1 MQCGV
6 CTRGNNRVMRDHQNR
21 FIVLADQLIDEG
33 HDFIGALAVQV
44 AGGLVAEQEGGVGN
58 YGASDS
64 AALLLSAGEL
74 TGVVMHAIGQIDDA
88 KSGFDVLAAI
98 RFGQLGQE
106 KRKLDVLIG
115 GEHGNEVVH
124 L

>member
-44 AGGLVAEQEGGVGN
+44 AGGLVAEQEGGGGN

-64 AALLLSAGEL
+64 DALLLSAGRL
-74 TGVVMHAIGQIDDA
+74 TGVVMHAIGPLDGSQ
-88 KSGFDVLAAI
+88 SGVEGVSCSECSAAHQ
-98 RFGQLGQE
+98 RHT
-106 KRKLDVLIG
+106 KC
-115 GEHGNEVVH
+115 
-124 L
+124 